1 MRRLQAGFPLAA
13 VVGQP
18 GDPIYGTASDKN
30 PTEIRAIRAR
40 ISDAERSIMTYAT
53 HTDRAL
59 GGASVGQFLSGL
71 KDSLAQRLAQHQAYR
86 SSLSELAMLT
96 DRELADLGIHR
107 ADIRGIAQNAA
118 YGA

>member
-1 MRRLQAGFPLAA
+1 MGLPK
-13 VVGQP
+13 
-18 GDPIYGTASDKN
+18 DPIYGTASDN
-30 PTEIRAIRAR
+30 DATEIRAIRAR
-40 ISDAERSIMTYAT
+40 IPDAERSIMTYVI

-71 KDSLAQRLAQHQAYR
+71 KASLAQRLAQHRVYR

-107 ADIRGIAQNAA
+107 GDIAQKAV